1 MMDERLSKVDE
12 LISLFER
19 IEKLIRDPFVDEFS
33 SNREITEVQKKTSS
47 LIGQLDDIIN
57 EFGDRYRFK
66 SNRRKQDIF
75 RDAVT
80 IRSQWGSAVL
90 KEVIGELYII
100 KEKFKKSLLS
110 KSDIK
115 ENLAVLKL
123 ENPIFKNT
131 QFNLRSKYCF
141 VMMPFTEKWSNR
153 VWEKLKSIIECK
165 SIRCDRADSLYGY
178 NVLEDIW
185 KAINEAEL
193 LVADV
198 TNKNPNVFY
207 EIGLSHSLGKRVIL
221 ITQNIEDI
229 PFDFRGYRHLVY
241 EDNVDGFLILEK
253 ELSKFID
260 L

>member
-1 MMDERLSKVDE
+1 MMDERLLKIDD
-12 LISLFER
+12 LIGLFER
-19 IEKLIRDPFVDEFS
+19 IEKLIRDPFIDEIS
-33 SNREITEVQKKTSS
+33 SSREITEVQKKTSS

-57 EFGDRYRFK
+57 EFGDRFRIK
-66 SNRRKQDIF
+66 SNRKKDIF

-90 KEVIGELYII
+90 TEVIGELYII

-110 KSDIK
+110 KSEIK
-115 ENLAVLKL
+115 ESLNVIKQ
-123 ENPIFKNT
+123 ENPIFKIT
-131 QFNLRSKYCF
+131 QFNLRSRYCF

-153 VWEKLKSIIECK
+153 VWEKLKNVIESN
-165 SIRCDRADSLYGY
+165 SIRCDRADSLYGH

-207 EIGLSHSLGKRVIL
+207 EIGLAHSLGKRVIL

-253 ELSKFID
+253 ELSKFMD